1 MGPWLGGGE
10 AGGVHLH
17 ESMIGKDLRK
27 GGFRKSGA
35 LLSGVIPCSQ
45 FDLLMSC
52 LFWCCVCV
60 SERVRERE
68 RDLDIPDQF
77 ISRIE
82 VHAKLCFT
90 PGKGGGVCK
99 DNGGRTQTAGRN
111 PKTAGRA
118 ATTDRGL
125 AARARADGEREGRVG
140 ETEAA
145 GNAGVIRRLSSFML
159 QFVCLLCIQAHIQH
173 TVIIVQ
179 QHQSY
184 ICIPHTTLCR
194 GKQVI
199 VQFCIMVLV

>member
-1 MGPWLGGGE
+1 M
-10 AGGVHLH
+10 
-17 ESMIGKDLRK
+17 MGKDFRK
-27 GGFRKSGA
+27 SGFRKSGA
-35 LLSGVIPCSQ
+35 LLSGVTPCMLLYLCSQ

-52 LFWCCVCV
+52 LVWWCVC
-60 SERVRERE
+60 ERE

-90 PGKGGGVCK
+90 PGKGGRVCK

-145 GNAGVIRRLSSFML
+145 GNAGVIRRWSSFML
-159 QFVCLLCIQAHIQH
+159 QFVCLLRIQAK
-173 TVIIVQ
+173 
-179 QHQSY
+179 
-184 ICIPHTTLCR
+184 L
-194 GKQVI
+194 
-199 VQFCIMVLV
+199 